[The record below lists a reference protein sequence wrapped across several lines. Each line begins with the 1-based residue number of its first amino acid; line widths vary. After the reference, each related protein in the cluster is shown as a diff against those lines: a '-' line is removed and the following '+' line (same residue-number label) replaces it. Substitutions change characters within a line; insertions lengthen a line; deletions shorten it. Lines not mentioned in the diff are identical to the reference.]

1 MYKELSLNIELQNNR
16 KIYFLSD
23 IHLGTPNEQQS
34 LQREKIVVRFLTSIA
49 NDAQAIFFVGDIFDF
64 WFEYKHAV
72 PKYFIRFFAKIIEL
86 RENGI
91 DIYFIKGNH
100 DLWMSDY
107 LEQLLDIKLVE
118 DRILL
123 KANKKTFFITHGDG
137 KGPGD
142 TKYKIL
148 KKIFTNPICKY
159 LFSWVHPDIGI
170 KIAQTWSRS
179 SFTDPKTEK
188 FKGEESEWLITY
200 TKKKL
205 ETNNVDYFIFG
216 HRHLP
221 MKLDISNSSM
231 YINLG
236 DWIANF
242 TYAVFDGSNLAL
254 NVFENNI
261 NE

>member
-142 TKYKIL
+142 TKYKTL

-170 KIAQTWSRS
+170 KIAQTWSRH
-179 SFTDPKTEK
+179 SFTDPSMEV
-188 FKGEESEWLITY
+188 FKGEDKEWLIQY
-200 TKKKL
+200 CKKKL
-205 ETNNVDYFIFG
+205 TEKHFDYFIMG
-216 HRHLP
+216 HRHLL
-221 MKLDISNSSM
+221 MQIQLNENSE

-236 DWIANF
+236 DWIVNCN
-242 TYAVFDGSNLAL
+242 YAVFDGKEMNL
-254 NVFENNI
+254 VKYE
-261 NE
+261 E